1 MSPDRCCRYSR
12 KGPALYVLGSFQ
24 SNLSLSLKT
33 EMPKESLKKSKHR
46 MLILEVILQTA
57 VSLFS
62 HVILHTDL
70 CLLLLILTYSQI
82 ILNIH
87 TLGEAFLS

>member
-1 MSPDRCCRYSR
+1 
-12 KGPALYVLGSFQ
+12 
-24 SNLSLSLKT
+24 
-33 EMPKESLKKSKHR
+33 

-57 VSLFS
+57 VALFS

>member
-1 MSPDRCCRYSR
+1 M
-12 KGPALYVLGSFQ
+12 LGSFQ

-33 EMPKESLKKSKHR
+33 EMPKESLKMSKHR
-46 MLILEVILQTA
+46 MLILEVITA

-70 CLLLLILTYSQI
+70 
-82 ILNIH
+82 
-87 TLGEAFLS
+87 

>member
-1 MSPDRCCRYSR
+1 M
-12 KGPALYVLGSFQ
+12 LGSFQ

-33 EMPKESLKKSKHR
+33 EMPKKSLTMSKHR

-82 ILNIH
+82 IVNIH
-87 TLGEAFLS
+87 TLGEAFLL